1 MPESRNS
8 IKYTEDKMTNL
19 KRKGRSVSFNF
30 VTSVDFENLGD
41 ADAGLLWTLRASK
54 AAAWILN
61 ETSS

>member
-8 IKYTEDKMTNL
+8 IKYTEDKMRNS
-19 KRKGRSVSFNF
+19 KMKGRAVSFNF

-54 AAAWILN
+54 AA
-61 ETSS
+61 E